1 MPVHGN
7 FTYFSH
13 FQGIQISS
21 NCLHNGK
28 ILLYAGGSQMVVGIF
43 TKKSIIKALF
53 FSVVHEKQLNSWS
66 LDFDIRKKIVRKK
79 SQIQKIELKC
89 ISIPFSKWK
98 CFFYLWCTN
107 VEFLTTIIG
116 LSNVGFIFQFQRS
129 NSGRWLQKKKVE
141 KVKKEKTIH
150 SSHVL

>member
-21 NCLHNGK
+21 NCPVNGK

-43 TKKSIIKALF
+43 TKKSIIKVLF

-79 SQIQKIELKC
+79 KSNTKNRIKMHFYSLFKVETI
-89 ISIPFSKWK
+89 
-98 CFFYLWCTN
+98 FFYLWCTN

-129 NSGRWLQKKKVE
+129 NSGRWLQKKKL
-141 KVKKEKTIH
+141 KK
-150 SSHVL
+150 